1 MRILK
6 YLFLLLL
13 LSFVAL
19 SIFVATQKGD
29 FTVERSKIINS
40 PKSNVFNFV
49 NDYRNWE
56 DFGSWITADPEIKIS
71 YPGKTIG
78 PGASYSWEGKDGNG
92 DMKTLFV
99 KENDSISQK
108 MNYSG
113 TESSVFWK
121 FKDTVGGTKVTWKTI
136 GKMSFSMKVY
146 TAFNGGIDKI
156 IGEMYEKSLANLDK
170 TLDFEINTYTVKVD
184 GPAKKTG
191 TFYLKQTFNSKISNV
206 IKNSR
211 IVFYKIN
218 TFCKQNNIE
227 LNGKPFLI
235 YHTHDVAS
243 GLTKVSFCVPIKTQI
258 LTSSGSDILAGKLE
272 PFDAVKTTLNGDYSH
287 TQKAL
292 DKTKAY
298 INANKIVLDPL
309 FSHLEVFTTSRTE
322 IKNPSKWVTE
332 IYYPIQPKVIPVNS
346 YVPASIKKVEPVKTP
361 EPVINKEEE
370 QSEF

>member
-40 PKSNVFNFV
+40 PKSTVFNFV
-49 NDYRNWE
+49 NDYKNWE
-56 DFGSWITADPEIKIS
+56 DFGSWITADPEMKINYS
-71 YPGKTIG
+71 NVTVG
-78 PGASYSWEGKDGNG
+78 PGASYSWEGKEGNG

-121 FKDTVGGTKVTWKTI
+121 FKDTIGGTKVTWKTI

-146 TAFNGGIDKI
+146 TAINGGIDNI
-156 IGEMYEKSLANLDK
+156 IGKMYEKSLANLDK
-170 TLDFEINTYTVKVD
+170 TLDFEINTYTIKVD
-184 GPAKKTG
+184 GLSKKAG
-191 TFYLKQTFNSKISNV
+191 TFYLKQTFTSKISSV

-211 IVFYKIN
+211 IVFYKIS

-235 YHTHDVAS
+235 YHTYDLAS

-272 PFDAVKTTLNGDYSH
+272 PFDAIKTTLNGDYSH

-292 DKTKAY
+292 DQTKVY
-298 INANKIVLDPL
+298 INANKIVTDPA
-309 FSHLEVFTTSRTE
+309 FSHLEVFTTSRSE

-332 IYYPIQPKVIPVNS
+332 IYYPLQPKVIPVKS
-346 YVPASIKKVEPVKTP
+346 YVPAAIKKVEPAITP
-361 EPVINKEEE
+361 EPVINTEEE
-370 QSEF
+370 QTEF